1 MKTALSEP
9 VLSEPASS
17 ERRAA
22 LRAGC
27 CALSALILAPAAA
40 WAAADDGRTA
50 LTDALVQQTGL
61 PRQQVAAAI
70 AKARFHDSI
79 IKRITTPYESR
90 PYSKYRP
97 LFVHRKL
104 AEKGEV
110 YLAQHRAIFEEARQQ
125 YHVQPEMIAAILG
138 METHY
143 GRHRGNDRVL
153 DALFTLAT
161 GFPRRAAFFRR
172 ELGEFLLMCQEEHR
186 RVDAVLGSYAGAFGT
201 TQFIPSSYRA
211 YAVDG
216 DGDGRRDVWDS
227 PKDIIFSVANYFSR
241 YHWDDSRPVAHW
253 LPQTV
258 APHKPIRLLLHAK
271 KLQWQPLVSLRGAV
285 GALPSMWRDDDQVSV
300 IPLQGSGG
308 KVPLLIHHNFYV
320 ITRWNRSHNYA
331 MAATELA
338 AMLGSKLCAV

>member
-1 MKTALSEP
+1 MTANNFP
-9 VLSEPASS
+9 

-22 LRAGC
+22 LRFGGA
-27 CALSALILAPAAA
+27 ALSALALAPAVA
-40 WAAADDGRTA
+40 WSADDGRAVLTA
-50 LTDALVQQTGL
+50 ALVKQTGL
-61 PRQQVAAAI
+61 PRAQVAAAI

-97 LFVHRKL
+97 LFVHPKL
-104 AEKGEV
+104 AKKGEA
-110 YLAQHRAIFEEARQQ
+110 YLAQHHAIFAEAQQ
-125 YHVQPEMIAAILG
+125 KYHLQPEMIAAILG

-153 DALFTLAT
+153 DSLFTLAT

-186 RVDAVLGSYAGAFGT
+186 DAEAVLGSYAGAFGT

-227 PKDIIFSVANYFSR
+227 PKDIIFSVGNYFHR
-241 YHWDDSRPVAHW
+241 YHWDDTRPVAHW
-253 LPQTV
+253 LPQDV
-258 APHKPIRLLLHAK
+258 VQAAAIKPLFHAK
-271 KLQWQPLVSLRGAV
+271 KRQWQPLASLRSALGD
-285 GALPSMWRDDDQVSV
+285 LPSVWRDDDQVSV
-300 IPLQGSGG
+300 ILLQDNKGDM
-308 KVPLLIHHNFYV
+308 PLLIHHNFFV

-338 AMLGSKLCAV
+338 AMLGSKLCEV

>member
-1 MKTALSEP
+1 MALITSP
-9 VLSEPASS
+9 

-22 LRAGC
+22 LRFGGA
-27 CALSALILAPAAA
+27 ALSALLLAPAMAWSLGDDRAA
-40 WAAADDGRTA
+40 
-50 LTDALVQQTGL
+50 LIDALVKQTGL
-61 PRQQVAAAI
+61 PRKQVAAAI

-97 LFVHRKL
+97 LFVHPKL
-104 AEKGEV
+104 AKKGEE
-110 YLAQHRAIFEEARQQ
+110 YLAQHHDIFEEARQK
-125 YHVQPEMIAAILG
+125 YHLQPEMIAAILG

-153 DALFTLAT
+153 DSLFTLAT

-172 ELGEFLLMCQEEHR
+172 ELGEFLLMCQEESR
-186 RVDAVLGSYAGAFGT
+186 QVDQVLGSYAGAFGT

-216 DGDGRRDVWDS
+216 NGDGKRDVWDS
-227 PKDIIFSVANYFSR
+227 PKDIIFSVGNYFHR
-241 YHWDDSRPVAHW
+241 YHWDDTRPVAHW
-253 LPQTV
+253 LPQSVMKT
-258 APHKPIRLLLHAK
+258 AQIKMLLHTK
-271 KLQWQPLVSLRGAV
+271 KLQWQPLVTLRSAV
-285 GALPSMWRDDDQVSV
+285 GSLPSMWHDDDQVSV
-300 IPLQGSGG
+300 IALQGSEGAM
-308 KVPLLIHHNFYV
+308 PLLIHHNFFV

-338 AMLGSKLCAV
+338 AMLGSKLCEV